1 MRTFPRMER
10 WRVSFP
16 TDPPHLDALLA
27 ALALEVPRE
36 QTDWVTGGGDDEPW
50 ANVAFVV
57 PATNAEAALAAAQ
70 ELVARAIQDTDLPS
84 SLIPEP
90 ATASLI
96 SPVAALPLEDQLSI
110 EASRLVM
117 EGRNDMAVLRAQA
130 ACEVYARKVL
140 DDLLERR
147 GGSEL
152 VKHVKPSATL
162 NDRRS
167 QGLFHLLTNEW
178 ITHQEWWD
186 AYREHLE
193 RRNNIVHAGAVVTS
207 DQAHAS
213 LDAADGFRRYLNA
226 AWGRARDVDLE
237 RP

>member
-1 MRTFPRMER
+1 M
-10 WRVSFP
+10 
-16 TDPPHLDALLA
+16 
-27 ALALEVPRE
+27 
-36 QTDWVTGGGDDEPW
+36 
-50 ANVAFVV
+50 
-57 PATNAEAALAAAQ
+57 
-70 ELVARAIQDTDLPS
+70 I
-84 SLIPEP
+84 
-90 ATASLI
+90 
-96 SPVAALPLEDQLSI
+96 
-110 EASRLVM
+110 

-152 VKHVKPSATL
+152 AKAVKPSATL

-178 ITHQEWWD
+178 ITDQEWWD

-213 LDAADGFRRYLNA
+213 LDAADEFRRYLKA
-226 AWGRARDVDLE
+226 AWGRALGTEVDLE